1 MMNRANER
9 TATTRMRRDQ
19 QPQAHTDD
27 SYRSPLR
34 MRSGTECSKCGATYE
49 NGRWTWQAS
58 ADKTRQIVCPACR
71 RILDQVPAGE
81 LVLAGDYLAPRHD
94 EVLGLLRNEAAGEA
108 QQHPLER
115 IMAVD
120 AQPDHV
126 TVHHRAAPRAQ
137 TGRGAPE
144 GSPGRTHDQLRRR
157 RRAAA
162 WALDA
167 QRRQV
172 AGRGPVSA

>member
-1 MMNRANER
+1 MNRANER

-81 LVLAGDYLAPRHD
+81 LVLDGDYLAPRHD

-126 TVHHRAAPRAQ
+126 TVRTTGPHLVRRLGEALLRAHQ
-137 TGRGAPE
+137 GELTISYGDGEGLLRGHWTR
-144 GSPGRTHDQLRRR
+144 S
-157 RRAAA
+157 
-162 WALDA
+162 
-167 QRRQV
+167 
-172 AGRGPVSA
+172 AGK